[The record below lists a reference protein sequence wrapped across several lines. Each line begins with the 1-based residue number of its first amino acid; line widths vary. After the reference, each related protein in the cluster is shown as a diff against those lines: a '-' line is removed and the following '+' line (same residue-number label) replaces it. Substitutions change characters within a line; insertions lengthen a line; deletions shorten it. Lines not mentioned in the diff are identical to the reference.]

1 VYKTPKYDYIA
12 ASPDGINVD
21 SNNERYGRM
30 VEIKNIYNREID
42 GIPTDNYWIQMQFQ
56 MEVCDLDECDFFET
70 RMKEYSEEEFYAD
83 TTSKYKGVVQFNK
96 KHDASK
102 TPNIS
107 IYL

>member
-1 VYKTPKYDYIA
+1 MYKTPKYDYIA

-21 SNNERYGRM
+21 SNNEIWKNGRN
-30 VEIKNIYNREID
+30 KNIYNREID

-83 TTSKYKGVVQFNK
+83 TTSKYKGVIVQFNK
-96 KHDASK
+96 ST
-102 TPNIS
+102 TPVKR
-107 IYL
+107 LL

>member
-1 VYKTPKYDYIA
+1 VYRHPKYDYIA

-56 MEVCDLDECDFFET
+56 MEVCDLDECDFSET

-83 TTSKYKGVVQFNK
+83 TTSKYKGVINLIK
-96 KHDASK
+96 KARRQ
-102 TPNIS
+102 
-107 IYL
+107 